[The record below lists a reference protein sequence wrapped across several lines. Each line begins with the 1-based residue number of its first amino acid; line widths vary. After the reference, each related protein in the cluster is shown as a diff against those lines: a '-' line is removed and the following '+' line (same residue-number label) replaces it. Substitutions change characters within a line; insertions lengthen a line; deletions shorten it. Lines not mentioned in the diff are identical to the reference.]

1 MMNHSKMTSIKSAL
15 KAIKSPIQA
24 LSIAIEKGVEKG
36 GNQPFKKF
44 NALFDYFESEGKSL
58 HIPGSGGKTT
68 LLAQFAKYVLEEGN
82 QGNLKH
88 FNEAGVKILS
98 MNPDPRRIRTN
109 TGEPL
114 EDLFSSIGMHEF
126 SNKLKELRAIRN
138 HGDSLSM
145 TVVGLPTREC
155 GEKARAEEEYDA
167 GGMAP

>member
-1 MMNHSKMTSIKSAL
+1 MNHSEVISIKSAL

-24 LSIAIEKGVEKG
+24 LSIAMEKGVEKG
-36 GNQPFKKF
+36 GDQPFKAF

-68 LLAQFAKYVLEEGN
+68 LLAQFAKYVLEERN

-109 TGEPL
+109 NGEPL
-114 EDLFSSIGMHEF
+114 EALFASVGMHEF
-126 SNKLKELRAIRN
+126 SNELIELKAVRN
-138 HGDSLSM
+138 YEDSLPM
-145 TVVGLPTREC
+145 TVVGLPTREG